1 MQSQIYKD
9 ISIIMQ
15 KDEITKRDFVYSPK
29 MGNFDLV
36 VRYRRAGINVM
47 PLKTDGS
54 KAPKI
59 SWKSWQSERVPAWL
73 IREHFSDNPR
83 RPSGIGL
90 ICGATSGNLEVL
102 DFDAP
107 ELFEPWCRLVGDIS
121 KFPIIETPSG
131 GRHLIWRC
139 PKIQGNVGLAWD
151 EDGDIMIETR
161 GQGGQAVLPGSP
173 PETHRTGKPYRLMAG
188 SLEDMPT
195 ITSEERTR
203 LLEAARGFNKK
214 PGKGTM
220 RVGETAKKKYNLKE
234 LYGDDFDDDMKQ
246 KGGDRPGDDFNARA
260 TWGEILE
267 PKGWEFVKSS
277 GGADLWLRPD
287 NGGTC
292 PDNSHSASTGH
303 CGDNLHVFSTS
314 ADPFE
319 AGKTYS
325 KFAAYAMLN
334 HEGDFGRAARFLA
347 EEGYGTSSEL
357 ATYHEN
363 IKQIFKGKA
372 DERPQ

>member
-1 MQSQIYKD
+1 MSEKQETS
-9 ISIIMQ
+9 
-15 KDEITKRDFVYSPK
+15 RNFVFSPK
-29 MGNFDLV
+29 TGNFDLV

-59 SWKSWQSERVPAWL
+59 AWKSWQTERVPAWL

-139 PKIQGNVGLAWD
+139 PTIEGNLGLAWD

-173 PETHRTGKPYRLMAG
+173 PETHRTGKPYRLVAG
-188 SLEDMPT
+188 SLEDIPT
-195 ITSEERTR
+195 ITPEERTR
-203 LLEAARGFNKK
+203 LLEAARGFNRR

-220 RVGETAKKKYNLKE
+220 PAGEAAKKKYGMKE
-234 LYGDDFDDDMKQ
+234 LYGEDFDE
-246 KGGDRPGDDFNARA
+246 GVGTGANGDRPGDDFNARA
-260 TWGEILE
+260 SWPEILE

-287 NGGTC
+287 NGGPCPDNGGPC
-292 PDNSHSASTGH
+292 PDNSHSASTGY
-303 CGDNLHVFSTS
+303 CGDNLYVFSSS

-319 AGKTYS
+319 AGKTYGIGQ
-325 KFAAYAMLN
+325 
-334 HEGDFGRAARFLA
+334 E
-347 EEGYGTSSEL
+347 
-357 ATYHEN
+357 
-363 IKQIFKGKA
+363 
-372 DERPQ
+372 